1 VNRPILSAA
10 LVAAVSAVSA
20 YLVVS
25 SGPKSAAA
33 ADNARQSAS
42 VGATTAPNWIAR
54 SNEFASLLIEIEK
67 KHSPE
72 SASADGLSQYDDKI
86 SVATHEDDEAE
97 NSETRAALAKLR
109 EQLPKEQDKYVR
121 QDLEIM
127 IHSTQLQLKRHDF
140 AEAHQVPF
148 HNVSGAVFQGLR
160 VLLDDQVA
168 PERRPTAVVRLRK
181 YAGMEP
187 GYTPFADQVRKLTEL
202 QMAKPSMIYPAKA
215 SVETALSRNPL
226 YMDGIAELFKQY
238 KLQGWEEPYSKLKA
252 QLTAY
257 DQWVK
262 TEILPKARIDF
273 RQPPELYALGLE
285 GYGIDIPP
293 AELAAMAHKA
303 FAEYQ
308 SEMQTIASQIAKQRG
323 WPSPDYRDVI
333 KKLKEN
339 QLVGDA
345 ILPFYKDRLKEI
357 EGIVVKE
364 KLVSLPD
371 RSARIRIA
379 TPAESA
385 QQPAPHMVPPPLLHN
400 TGQQGEFVLPL
411 NMPAAAGSAK
421 AEKVDDY
428 TFDAAS
434 WTLIAHEARPGHELQ
449 FDSMIEHGVSLAR
462 SRYAFNSTNVEGW
475 GLYAEYITK
484 PFMPLEGELISL
496 QFRLLRAE
504 RAYLDPE
511 LQAGK
516 IQPADAMKALTQEGV
531 FSVPFANQEVERYTF
546 RAPGQANSYFYG
558 YTKLLQLRKD
568 TEAALGPKFDQKK
581 FHDFILAQGLL
592 PPDLMR
598 KAVMEDFVPVAK
610 ASAVGSG
617 NDSAPQNEP
626 HARSVLFRENEP
638 YHGGVNLRANDP
650 RPKPVIVRASDEDA
664 RRTSTVPTP
673 PTRSGSAIH

>member
-1 VNRPILSAA
+1 MIRRILGVAVITAITAA
-10 LVAAVSAVSA
+10 SVYVAAASVSG
-20 YLVVS
+20 L
-25 SGPKSAAA
+25 AAA
-33 ADNARQSAS
+33 KAAAQTPAS
-42 VGATTAPNWIAR
+42 TANQGDKSWIAR
-54 SNEFASLLIEIEK
+54 SNEFANLLIEIEK
-67 KHSPE
+67 KHDPE
-72 SASADGLSQYDDKI
+72 SASADGLSQYDEKI
-86 SVATHEDDEAE
+86 AAATHEDDVAAT
-97 NSETRAALAKLR
+97 SEKRAVLAKLQD
-109 EQLPKEQDKYVR
+109 QLPKEQNKYVR

-127 IHSTQLQLKRHDF
+127 IHNAQLQLKQHDF
-140 AEAHQVPF
+140 AETHQIPYL
-148 HNVSGAVFQGLR
+148 NASGAVYQGLR

-168 PERRPTAVVRLRK
+168 AERRPAALVRLRK
-181 YAGMEP
+181 YAGLEP
-187 GYTPFADQVRKLTEL
+187 GYTPFADRLRKLTEL
-202 QMAKPSMIYPAKA
+202 QLAKPNMIYPAKA
-215 SVETALSRNPL
+215 RVETALSRNAL
-226 YMDGIAELFKQY
+226 YVDGIADLFKQY
-238 KLQGWEEPYSKLKA
+238 KLQGWEEPYAKLKD

-257 DQWVK
+257 DQWI
-262 TEILPKARIDF
+262 TSDILPKARTDF

-303 FAEYQ
+303 FTEYQ
-308 SEMQTIASQIAKQRG
+308 AEMQTIAAQIAKQHG
-323 WPSPDYRDVI
+323 WPSSDYRDVI
-333 KKLKEN
+333 KKLKEK

-345 ILPFYKDRLKEI
+345 ILPFYKDRLKNI
-357 EGIVVKE
+357 EDIIVKDQ
-364 KLVSLPD
+364 LISLPD
-371 RSARIRIA
+371 RPARIRIG

-385 QQPAPHMVPPPLLHN
+385 QQPAPHMVPPPLLNN

-411 NMPAAAGSAK
+411 NMPASAGSAK

-484 PFMPLEGELISL
+484 PYMPLEGQLISL

-516 IQPADAMKALTQEGV
+516 IQPADAMKALTEDGV
-531 FSVPFANQEVERYTF
+531 LSVPFANQEVERYTF

-598 KAVMEDFVPVAK
+598 KAVMEDFIPA
-610 ASAVGSG
+610 A
-617 NDSAPQNEP
+617 E
-626 HARSVLFRENEP
+626 
-638 YHGGVNLRANDP
+638 
-650 RPKPVIVRASDEDA
+650 
-664 RRTSTVPTP
+664 
-673 PTRSGSAIH
+673 

>member
-1 VNRPILSAA
+1 VIRRILGIA
-10 LVAAVSAVSA
+10 LVAAVLVAAIYVAATPGDASASDT
-20 YLVVS
+20 
-25 SGPKSAAA
+25 AA
-33 ADNARQSAS
+33 QSAG
-42 VGATTAPNWIAR
+42 VQAGQADKNWIAR
-54 SNEFASLLIEIEK
+54 SNEFANMLIAIEK

-72 SASADGLSQYDDKI
+72 SASSEGLSEYDEKI
-86 SVATHEDDEAE
+86 SAATHEDDVAQT
-97 NSETRAALAKLR
+97 SETRAVLAKFQ
-109 EQLPKEQDKYVR
+109 EQLPKEQDQYVR

-127 IHSTQLQLKRHDF
+127 IHSTQLNLKQHDF
-140 AEAHQVPF
+140 AETHQIPYI
-148 HNVSGAVFQGLR
+148 NASGAVFQGLR

-168 PERRPTAVVRLRK
+168 TERSPSAVVRLRK
-181 YAGMEP
+181 YAGLEP
-187 GYTPFADQVRKLTEL
+187 GYTPFSDKLRKLTEL
-202 QMAKPSMIYPAKA
+202 QLAKPNMIYPAKA
-215 SVETALSRNPL
+215 RVETALSRNSL
-226 YMDGIAELFKQY
+226 YVDGIAELFKQY
-238 KLQGWEEPYSKLKA
+238 KLQGWEEPYAKVKE

-257 DQWVK
+257 DQWIRSD
-262 TEILPKARIDF
+262 ILPKAREDF

-293 AELAAMAHKA
+293 ADLAAMAHKA
-303 FAEYQ
+303 FTEYQ
-308 SEMQTIASQIAKQRG
+308 DEMQTIASQIAKQHG
-323 WPSPDYRDVI
+323 WPSGGYRDVI

-339 QLVGDA
+339 QLVGDS

-357 EGIVVKE
+357 EGIIVKQ

-371 RSARIRIA
+371 RPARIRIG

-385 QQPAPHMVPPPLLHN
+385 QQPAPHMVPPPLLNN

-449 FDSMIEHGVSLAR
+449 FDSMVEHGVSLAR
-462 SRYAFNSTNVEGW
+462 SRFAFNSTNVEGW

-484 PFMPLEGELISL
+484 PYMPLEGQLISL

-516 IQPADAMKALTQEGV
+516 IQPADAMKALTEDGV
-531 FSVPFANQEVERYTF
+531 FSEPFANQEVERYTF
-546 RAPGQANSYFYG
+546 RSPGQANSYFYG

-568 TEAALGPKFDQKK
+568 TEAVLGSKFDQRK

-598 KAVMEDFVPVAK
+598 KAVMEDFIPAAK
-610 ASAVGSG
+610 AG
-617 NDSAPQNEP
+617 AP
-626 HARSVLFRENEP
+626 
-638 YHGGVNLRANDP
+638 ANG
-650 RPKPVIVRASDEDA
+650 R
-664 RRTSTVPTP
+664 
-673 PTRSGSAIH
+673 

>member
-1 VNRPILSAA
+1 VIRRILGIA
-10 LVAAVSAVSA
+10 LVAAVLVAAIYVAATPGDASASA
-20 YLVVS
+20 THT
-25 SGPKSAAA
+25 AA
-33 ADNARQSAS
+33 QSAG
-42 VGATTAPNWIAR
+42 VQAGQADKNWIAR
-54 SNEFASLLIEIEK
+54 SNEFANMLIAIEK

-72 SASADGLSQYDDKI
+72 SASSEGLSEYDEKI
-86 SVATHEDDEAE
+86 SAATHEDDVAQT
-97 NSETRAALAKLR
+97 SETRAVLAKFQ
-109 EQLPKEQDKYVR
+109 EQLPKEQDQYVR

-127 IHSTQLQLKRHDF
+127 IHSTQLNLKQHDF
-140 AEAHQVPF
+140 AETHQIPYI
-148 HNVSGAVFQGLR
+148 NASGAVFQGLR

-168 PERRPTAVVRLRK
+168 TERRPSAVVRLRK
-181 YAGMEP
+181 YAGLEP
-187 GYTPFADQVRKLTEL
+187 GYTPFSDKLRKLTEL
-202 QMAKPSMIYPAKA
+202 QLAKPNMIYPAKA
-215 SVETALSRNPL
+215 RVETALSRNSL
-226 YMDGIAELFKQY
+226 YVDGIAELFKQY
-238 KLQGWEEPYSKLKA
+238 KLQGWEEPYAKVKE

-257 DQWVK
+257 DQWIRSD
-262 TEILPKARIDF
+262 ILPKARQDF

-293 AELAAMAHKA
+293 ADLAAMAHKA
-303 FAEYQ
+303 FTEYQ
-308 SEMQTIASQIAKQRG
+308 DEMQTIASQIAKQHG
-323 WPSPDYRDVI
+323 WPSGDYRDVI

-339 QLVGDA
+339 QLVGDS

-357 EGIVVKE
+357 EGIIVKQ

-371 RSARIRIA
+371 RPARIRIG

-385 QQPAPHMVPPPLLHN
+385 QQPAPHMVPPPLLNN

-449 FDSMIEHGVSLAR
+449 FDSMVEHGVSLAR
-462 SRYAFNSTNVEGW
+462 SRFAFNSTNVEGW

-484 PFMPLEGELISL
+484 PYMPLEGQLISL

-516 IQPADAMKALTQEGV
+516 IQPADAMKALTEDGV
-531 FSVPFANQEVERYTF
+531 FSEPFANQEVERYTF
-546 RAPGQANSYFYG
+546 RSPGQANSYFYG

-568 TEAALGPKFDQKK
+568 TEAVLGSKFDQRK

-598 KAVMEDFVPVAK
+598 KAVMEDFIPAAK
-610 ASAVGSG
+610 AG
-617 NDSAPQNEP
+617 AP
-626 HARSVLFRENEP
+626 
-638 YHGGVNLRANDP
+638 ANG
-650 RPKPVIVRASDEDA
+650 R
-664 RRTSTVPTP
+664 
-673 PTRSGSAIH
+673 